1 MYQENNRETSE
12 ILEELYKKGFKGNLC
27 TGCTDSYI
35 LATKVNKNLKL
46 TCRKCGTT
54 KLLNIKKIFASKA

>member
-1 MYQENNRETSE
+1 MNEKYNKDTSE

-27 TGCTDSYI
+27 SACNDNYI

-46 TCRKCGTT
+46 TCRKCGNT
-54 KLLNIKKIFASKA
+54 KLLNIKKIFSTKA